1 MTREFTRMCHDA
13 EVPTIRLH
21 DVRHTHAS
29 LMLEAG
35 EHLKVVQE
43 RLGWASS
50 AFMLQ
55 TYTHLVPGMQRDAA
69 ERFANTIIAHPTMES
84 E

>member
-1 MTREFTRMCHDA
+1 
-13 EVPTIRLH
+13 
-21 DVRHTHAS
+21 
-29 LMLEAG
+29 MLAAG

-69 ERFANTIIAHPTMES
+69 ERFADTVIAHPKGDPK
-84 E
+84 